1 MKRLFFIASIALFY
15 SACDNPILNESDGT
29 LSVQSFQLSPST
41 FQFAEADGV
50 RDTTVT
56 VTFTVQIDG
65 IPDSTKTGFSLI
77 LGNELVTSGPLTQ
90 TQTPGVYT
98 AQADLTFSTISF
110 LTYRAYVYA
119 YDQRNYGNSIERK
132 LRVQGILTDPPE
144 IIEVN
149 NPEEIQIPASGQT
162 EILFTARVVHP
173 FAQELI
179 ERVAFFIL
187 DSQNRRLPDSNSS
200 FEMFDDGVTNLSEGR
215 KDEVANDSVY
225 TRVLFANE
233 NNNPE
238 NYRVFYFALDKAGQ
252 SSDTLETILRF
263 VE

>member
-1 MKRLFFIASIALFY
+1 LKRLLFIASIALFY

-29 LSVQSFQLSPST
+29 LTVQSFQLSPSS
-41 FQFAEADGV
+41 FQFSESDGI

-65 IPDSTKTGFSLI
+65 EPDSTKTGFSLS
-77 LGNELVTSGPLTQ
+77 LGNETIASGPLTQ

-98 AQADLTFSTISF
+98 AQTELTFSTLSF
-110 LTYRAYVYA
+110 STFRAYVYA

-132 LRVQGILTDPPE
+132 LKVQGILTAPPE

-149 NPEEIQIPASGQT
+149 NPEEVQIPASGQT
-162 EILFTARVVHP
+162 QITFTARVVHP

-179 ERVAFFIL
+179 QRVAFFIV

-215 KDEVANDSVY
+215 NDEAANDSVY

-233 NNNPE
+233 NNTPE
-238 NYRVFYFALDKAGQ
+238 NYRIFYFALDKAGQ